1 MSVVPDH
8 IHLIMDVPPTMSVS
22 EPFRL
27 LGGCSSHEL
36 FKEKP
41 KFRKTKKYLWSIGK
55 FHRTV
60 RDADLETT
68 MCKKS
73 GSNSSDLP
81 IRVFPNGKP
90 RTLVWGGCHNMDQ
103 GELFL
108 ACFW

>member
-1 MSVVPDH
+1 MSVMPDH

-27 LGGCSSHEL
+27 LRGCSSYEL

-41 KFRKTKKYLWSIGK
+41 NFRKTKKYLWSPGK

-60 RDADLETT
+60 GDADLETT

-73 GSNSSDLP
+73 GSNPSDLP
-81 IRVFPNGKP
+81 I
-90 RTLVWGGCHNMDQ
+90 
-103 GELFL
+103 
-108 ACFW
+108 